1 MKIYIGP
8 HKNWFGPY
16 QLAELIMFWKDRNDD
31 KVFSFGKWL
40 AGDDSKDEDVP
51 FGDPE
56 KEPKESLLYRAMR
69 WVDGKKSR
77 KIKIRIDKYDTW
89 NMDSTL
95 SYIILPMLKQ
105 LKEQKH
111 GAPCVDDEDVPEE
124 LRSTSAP
131 PKENTWDT
139 DENFFKRWD
148 YVMDQMIWSFE
159 HMNPEFDWEAQYHT
173 GVIDYRFVKTDPES
187 KTSEMVRGPN
197 HTAVFDAEGH
207 KKHSDKIDNGLRL
220 FGKYYRGLWD

>member
-16 QLAELIMFWKDRNDD
+16 QLAELIMFWKAPNDK
-31 KVFSFGKWL
+31 KVFNLGRWL
-40 AGDDSKDEDVP
+40 AGDVSTDEEIP
-51 FGDPE
+51 FGDPA
-56 KEPKESLLYRAMR
+56 KEPKESLLYRIMKWA
-69 WVDGKKSR
+69 DSKKNR
-77 KIKIRIDKYDTW
+77 NIKVRIDKYDTW
-89 NMDSTL
+89 NMDGTL

-105 LKEQKH
+105 LKETKH
-111 GAPCVDDEDVPEE
+111 GSPLVEDEDVPEE

-131 PKENTWDT
+131 PRENEWDT
-139 DENFFKRWD
+139 DDNFFKRWD

-159 HMNPEFDWEAQYHT
+159 QMNPDYDWEAQYHS
-173 GVIDYRFVKTDPES
+173 GVSDFRFVKTEPDS
-187 KTSEMVRGPN
+187 MTRRMVEGPN

>member
-31 KVFSFGKWL
+31 KVFNLGRWL
-40 AGDDSKDEDVP
+40 AGDDSTDEEIP
-51 FGDPE
+51 FGDPT
-56 KEPKESLLYRAMR
+56 KKPKESLLYRVLQ
-69 WVDGKKSR
+69 WVDSKKSR
-77 KIKIRIDKYDTW
+77 NIKIRIDKYDTW
-89 NMDSTL
+89 NMDGTL

-105 LKEQKH
+105 LKESKH
-111 GAPCVDDEDVPEE
+111 GAPFVEDEDVPEE

-131 PKENTWDT
+131 VKENEWDT
-139 DENFFKRWD
+139 DDNFFKRWD

-159 HMNPEFDWEAQYHT
+159 QMNPDCDWEAQYHS
-173 GVIDYRFVKTDPES
+173 GVSDYRFVKTDPDS
-187 KTSEMVRGPN
+187 VTSQMVPGPN

>member
-16 QLAELIMFWKDRNDD
+16 QLAELIMFWKDKNDET
-31 KVFSFGKWL
+31 VFNFGSWL
-40 AGDDSKDEDVP
+40 AGEDSSDEEVP
-51 FGDPE
+51 FGDPT
-56 KEPKESLLYRAMR
+56 KKPKESLLYRAMK
-69 WVDGKKSR
+69 WVDSKKSR

-105 LKEQKH
+105 LKATKH
-111 GAPCVDDEDVPEE
+111 GAPFVDDEDVPEE

-131 PKENTWDT
+131 PKENDWDT
-139 DENFFKRWD
+139 DGNFFKRWD

-159 HMNPEFDWEAQYHT
+159 QMNPECDWEAQYHT
-173 GVIDYRFVKTDPES
+173 GVSDYRFVKTDPDS
-187 KTSEMVRGPN
+187 VTSQMVPGPN